1 MHPLIGGPQKI
12 RKVNFM
18 PTKLITLALVIALT
32 PTVVL
37 AQDYVI
43 NVNGIVCE
51 FCSLGVT
58 KKVAKLPF
66 IDRSKYNKGVHVE
79 IENQMVTIAV
89 KDGIELDKDALFAAI
104 ESGGYSPVEIF
115 ELTAEGE
122 RVAYQP

>member
-1 MHPLIGGPQKI
+1 
-12 RKVNFM
+12 M
-18 PTKLITLALVIALT
+18 PAKLRILALLIALS
-32 PTVVL
+32 PTLVL

-66 IDRSKYNKGVHVE
+66 IDRTQYNKGVYVE

-89 KDGIELDKDALFAAI
+89 KEGETLDKAALFAAI
-104 ESGGYSPVEIF
+104 ESGGYKPVEIF
-115 ELTAEGE
+115 TLSTEGE
-122 RVAYQP
+122 RIAYQP